1 MNDDT
6 TNYYLKRK
14 IKALGSSL
22 TTIEQQIAE
31 YLINSDDS
39 IGKMTLDELATYINV
54 SKSSIFQFIK
64 KLGFEGYQDFK
75 MSVVKNISEI
85 RNDNFLSNYHDIDQK
100 DTTYDIAM
108 KVLNSNVQ
116 ALLDLRYSISQEQL
130 DHILEI
136 INKSTTLHFFG
147 LGGSSVVAY
156 DSYHKFMRSKHHVNY
171 IQDYHMQLSYTTKM
185 GKNDCVFIF
194 SHSGMTRES
203 NILAEEV
210 KRNKAKLIVLSGISQ
225 SNLAQLADE
234 TVIIT
239 TEESAFRTEALMARL
254 AYISIMDFIYIN
266 VMLTDQKKNT
276 ESIEK
281 IRKSLQNS
289 RIQP

>member
-1 MNDDT
+1 MNDDI

-281 IRKSLQNS
+281 IRKSLQSS

>member
-39 IGKMTLDELATYINV
+39 IGKMTLDELATNINV

-281 IRKSLQNS
+281 IRKSLQSS

>member
-22 TTIEQQIAE
+22 TKIEQQIAE

-85 RNDNFLSNYHDIDQK
+85 RNDIFLSNYHDIDQK
-100 DTTYDIAM
+100 DNTYDIAI

-116 ALLDLRYSISQEQL
+116 ALLDLRYSISEEQL

-156 DSYHKFMRSKHHVNY
+156 DSYHKFMRTKHHVNY

-210 KRNKAKLIVLSGISQ
+210 KRNKAKLIVLSGINQ

-254 AYISIMDFIYIN
+254 AYISMMDFIYIN
-266 VMLTDQKKNT
+266 VMLTDQKRNN
-276 ESIEK
+276 ESIEN
-281 IRKSLQNS
+281 IRKSLQSS
-289 RIQP
+289 RIQS